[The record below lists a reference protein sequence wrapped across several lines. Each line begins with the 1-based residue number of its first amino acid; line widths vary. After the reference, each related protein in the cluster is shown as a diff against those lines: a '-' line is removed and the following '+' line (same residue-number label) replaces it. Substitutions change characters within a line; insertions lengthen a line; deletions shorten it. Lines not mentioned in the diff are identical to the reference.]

1 MVYFKITNFRVIG
14 EYICFEI
21 KYQVYMI
28 CLKII
33 LYLVI
38 LIWQKCRRCFI
49 IIAENAMD
57 EVETRLYNIRQDKIS
72 EDNVYQF
79 LLFFD
84 KLYDKFTLL
93 QKPNIIKYLVFD
105 VSSMELVGYFTIA
118 LKPLTVRGETV
129 SNTVKK
135 KLMRVSELDEQSQT
149 YTMSAYLI
157 AQLGKNFKNG
167 AEKRLLVRN
176 CLNLLGTLLKRC
188 STWVVE
194 W

>member
-1 MVYFKITNFRVIG
+1 
-14 EYICFEI
+14 
-21 KYQVYMI
+21 MI